1 MGAVEESE
9 RDVLAEVMML
19 ERVRKT
25 VIVCD

>member
-25 VIVCD
+25 AIICD